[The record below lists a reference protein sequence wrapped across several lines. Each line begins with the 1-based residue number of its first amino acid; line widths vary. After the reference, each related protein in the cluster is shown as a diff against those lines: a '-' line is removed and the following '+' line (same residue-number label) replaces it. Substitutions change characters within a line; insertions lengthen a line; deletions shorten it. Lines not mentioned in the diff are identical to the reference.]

1 MCHTKKPLMNLPY
14 GHIVSHLHVTFATY
28 SEITPGWREQNDHG
42 SKGENISAVRTG
54 IRTAIGHPRLL
65 LRVLVTVYIYIGMS
79 SSLRKLC
86 PLKTTPCLSYPQ
98 SSLPQSFSAAVVSSG
113 FRGNVQLWSAFSCF
127 VRANLDMVRLIQH
140 VGNRREES
148 LRQIKKLSCSF
159 WMCINLLVKAKI
171 YRSSKLISLTS
182 HGAE

>member
-1 MCHTKKPLMNLPY
+1 MYLPFRIRMFHLQCIARSHQGKGNRMTTRVKEKTLAPSEPEFGQPLVIQDCFL
-14 GHIVSHLHVTFATY
+14 GFWWQS
-28 SEITPGWREQNDHG
+28 
-42 SKGENISAVRTG
+42 
-54 IRTAIGHPRLL
+54 
-65 LRVLVTVYIYIGMS
+65 IYIGMS

-127 VRANLDMVRLIQH
+127 VRANLDRVRLIQH
-140 VGNRREES
+140 VGNRREDS
-148 LRQIKKLSCSF
+148 LRQIKKLSSF
-159 WMCINLLVKAKI
+159 SICINLLVKAKI
-171 YRSSKLISLTS
+171 YRSSKLITLTS